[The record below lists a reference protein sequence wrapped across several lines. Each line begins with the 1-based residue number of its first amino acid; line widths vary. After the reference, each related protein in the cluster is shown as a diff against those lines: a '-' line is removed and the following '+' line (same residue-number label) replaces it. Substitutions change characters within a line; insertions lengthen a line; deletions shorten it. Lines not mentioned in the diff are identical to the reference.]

1 MVKDISEFKK
11 SAASSREKTVASSL
25 DKIKKDDLNA
35 VVTVSDAAVALSKGE
50 CKCECGSSESP
61 LFGVP
66 YFVSD
71 NFSTKGIET
80 TCASKI
86 MKGYVPPFDGFAI
99 DRMRETGAVLL
110 GKANMMEFGIL
121 GASSA
126 YGPVKNPWD
135 KTKKAGPS
143 GGCAAAVSAGV
154 VPVALSSDAGGI
166 LRVSASYC
174 GVYGFRPT
182 YGAVSRFGLIY
193 CTGSMDQIS
202 VVATK
207 VADIAAV
214 METISGHDG
223 RDTTSLPEKVCC
235 KIGAAKSDKPLEG
248 VKIGVPEEYL
258 KEVDPAV
265 EKVFKDT
272 LSVFEK
278 LGAKVSPCSLP
289 NTRYSM
295 AVHDIIFAG
304 ESSAMLAKFDGT
316 RFGPRVP
323 ADNWH
328 EMIAK
333 TRGLFGPVV
342 QRRIML
348 GVHLLTVGQYQDYY
362 MKALKTRTLI
372 VSELEKALAE
382 YDFLVCPTT
391 PKTAPPLGD
400 ACSAGCAGEMSAFSP
415 AIAGVDL
422 AGLPAISVPCGFSN
436 QMPVGFQLIGGFL
449 KDADLLKAA
458 EAFEK
463 QTDYVKNPEVI

>member
-11 SAASSREKTVASSL
+11 SAASSREKTIASSL
-25 DKIKKDDLNA
+25 DQIKKDDLNIII
-35 VVTVSDAAVALSKGE
+35 TVSDAAVAASKGE
-50 CKCECGSSESP
+50 CQCGCGKDST
-61 LFGVP
+61 LCCVP
-66 YFVSD
+66 YIVSD

-80 TCASKI
+80 TCASQI
-86 MKGYVPPFDGFAI
+86 MKGYVPPFEGFAI
-99 DRMRETGAVLL
+99 DRMTEAGAVLL

-121 GASSA
+121 GAGSA
-126 YGPVKNPWD
+126 YGPMKNPWD

-143 GGCAAAVSAGV
+143 GGCTAAVSAGE

-174 GVYGFRPT
+174 GVYGFRPS

-193 CTGSMDQIS
+193 CSGSMDQIG
-202 VVATK
+202 VAATT
-207 VADIAAV
+207 VADVAAV
-214 METISGHDG
+214 METISGHDN
-223 RDTTSLPEKVCC
+223 RDTTSLPEKMCY
-235 KIGAAKSDKPLEG
+235 KINFEAKEKPLEG

-258 KEVDPAV
+258 ENVNPDVLKAFNEA
-265 EKVFKDT
+265 

-278 LGAKVSPCSLP
+278 LGAKVSKCTLP
-289 NTRYSM
+289 STKYSM
-295 AVHDIIFAG
+295 AAHDVIFAG

-316 RFGPRVP
+316 RFGPRVA

-328 EMIAK
+328 DMIAK

-362 MKALKTRTLI
+362 VKALKTRTVI
-372 VSELEKALAE
+372 VSELEKALNE

-391 PKTAPPLGD
+391 PNTAPPMGE

-422 AGLPAISVPCGFSN
+422 AGLPAISIPCGFAGK
-436 QMPVGFQLIGGFL
+436 MPVGMQLIGSSF
-449 KDADLLKAA
+449 KDADVLKAA